1 MAEYDAPK
9 KKTEKKP
16 TKDGG
21 EICRVAVERYARWH
35 DREQVNTEAAYEDL
49 AFCFEDAQWPQETLK
64 QYKDD
69 QRPALTINR
78 IPQFVHQ
85 VTGDM
90 RQMKPSIK
98 VVPVDSRGDRDTAE
112 TIAGM
117 IRYVENRSDA
127 SAAYMAGADSQVAC
141 GIGHWRV
148 TKEYAS
154 ESTFN
159 QELRIMGVHDGVAVA
174 WDPDSELPTREDAK
188 WCIVPVDM
196 SVDAFKEAYPDA
208 PVEDFDDASEAKTLG
223 WYDKDFVRVAEYWV
237 KKPIK
242 RTLALLPDGAIDDL
256 TDEPEER
263 IAELQATV
271 PGVRVEKRDG
281 FKVCRYLIT
290 AAHVLEGPIDWP
302 GMYIPIV
309 PVVGEEVRIGRRV
322 TRRGL
327 VRGAKDSQRM
337 FNYFCSAQ
345 AEVVALQPK
354 APFVGTERNFEKYA
368 QDWAEA
374 NKKAHPFLAYQPDPA
389 NGGAA
394 PQRMPP
400 PVSSQGITDGIQLA
414 VENMKGVIGIYDA
427 GLGNRSNETS
437 GKAILARQR
446 EGDIGTAHYIDNWSR
461 AIRRTGQILI
471 DLIPHVY
478 DTERMIR
485 IMGDDGKIDLKW
497 INKPQGMQEVDPMT
511 GEPSPPKVENDVTV
525 GAYDIV
531 LETGPSYSTKREEAK
546 DSIREFMQAAP
557 DTATV
562 MLDLYAKMQDW
573 PLADEVA
580 KRYEAIAPDPVK
592 KLIAQQKQESGEQEQ
607 PMQPSPQE
615 QMAMQAQQAAMQL
628 ELQNKQLVNA
638 KLEAEINKINSEA
651 GMAGQ
656 QAGDPTMP
664 IKMEAEAQKI
674 ASEQQ
679 RSFIEGD
686 KAQREV
692 RILDQQIEQNDIKT
706 QIMLAE
712 LAAKQAGIQQGMEKH
727 QVDMVGKD
735 VDLMNRDAEQVRA
748 FEAHKAKMAQQ
759 MTPNADAR

>member
-1 MAEYDAPK
+1 MDEYKQPEAK
-9 KKTEKKP
+9 KAQ
-16 TKDGG
+16 KDDG
-21 EICRVAVERYARWH
+21 EVCRKAMDRYARWH
-35 DREQVNTEAAYEDL
+35 EREEKNTNAAYEDL
-49 AFCFEDAQWPQETLK
+49 AFCF
-64 QYKDD
+64 DD
-69 QRPALTINR
+69 QQWHESDLQSRKDEKRPVLTVNR
-78 IPQFVHQ
+78 LPQFVHQ

-98 VVPVDSRGDRDTAE
+98 VVPVDNRGDKDTAE

-117 IRYVENRSDA
+117 VRYVENRSDA
-127 SAAYMAGADSQVAC
+127 SAAYMAGADSQVAA

-148 TKEYAS
+148 TKEYAA

-159 QELRIMGVHDGVAVA
+159 QELRIMGVSDGIAVA
-174 WDPDSELPTREDAK
+174 WDPDAELPTREDAK

-196 SVDAFKEAYPDA
+196 SVEAFKETYPEA
-208 PVEDFDDASEAKTLG
+208 PLEDFDDAAEAKTLG

-242 RTLALLPDGAIDDL
+242 RTLALLPDGGIDDL

-263 IAELQATV
+263 IAELKTTV

-290 AAHVLEGPIDWP
+290 ASHVLEGPIDWP
-302 GMYIPIV
+302 GMHIPIV
-309 PVVGEEVRIGRRV
+309 PCIGEEIRIGRQV
-322 TRRGL
+322 VRRGL
-327 VRGAKDSQRM
+327 VRSAKDSQRM

-354 APFVGTERNFEKYA
+354 APFIGTEKNFEKYE
-368 QDWAEA
+368 QEWAEA
-374 NKKAHPFLAYQPDPA
+374 NTKAHPFLPFQPDPA
-389 NGGAA
+389 NGGQA
-394 PQRMPP
+394 PQRIAP
-400 PVSSQGITDGIQLA
+400 PVSSQGITEGIQIA

-427 GLGNRSNETS
+427 GLGQRSNETS

-485 IMGDDGKIDLKW
+485 IMGDDGKVDLKW
-497 INKPQGMQEVDPMT
+497 INKPQGMQQTDPMT
-511 GEPSPPKVENDVTV
+511 GEASQAKIENDVTV

-546 DSIREFMQAAP
+546 ESIKEFMQAAP
-557 DTATV
+557 DTAGV

-592 KLIAQQKQESGEQEQ
+592 KLIAQQKQESGEEEKI
-607 PMQPSPQE
+607 MQPSPQE

-628 ELQNKQLVNA
+628 DLENKSLVNE
-638 KLEAEINKINSEA
+638 KLKAEINKINSEA

-664 IKMEAEAQKI
+664 IKMQAESQKVGI
-674 ASEQQ
+674 AAE
-679 RSFIEGD
+679 
-686 KAQREV
+686 KAGREI
-692 RILDQQIEQNDIKT
+692 RILDQTIEQNDIKT
-706 QIMLAE
+706 QIMLAD
-712 LAAKQAGIQQGMEKH
+712 LAAKQTGIQQSAEKH
-727 QVDMVGKD
+727 DAEMVGRN
-735 VDLMNRDAEQVRA
+735 VDLMHSDAEMARGDETHQAKLAQMKQKPKPEARA
-748 FEAHKAKMAQQ
+748 
-759 MTPNADAR
+759 

>member
-1 MAEYDAPK
+1 MLSVADYDEKPK
-9 KKTEKKP
+9 SKK
-16 TKDGG
+16 G
-21 EICRVAVERYARWH
+21 EGDICRKAMERYARWH
-35 DREQVNTEAAYEDL
+35 EREQKNIEAAYEDL
-49 AFCFEDAQWPQETLK
+49 AFCFD
-64 QYKDD
+64 DD
-69 QRPALTINR
+69 QWHESDLRARENEKRPVLTVNR
-78 IPQFVHQ
+78 LPQFVHQ

-98 VVPVDSRGDRDTAE
+98 VVPVDNRGDKDTAE

-117 IRYVENRSDA
+117 VRYVENRSDA
-127 SAAYMAGADSQVAC
+127 SAAYMAGADSQVAA

-148 TKEYAS
+148 TKEYAA

-159 QELRIMGVHDGVAVA
+159 QELRIMGVSDGIAVA
-174 WDPDSELPTREDAK
+174 WDPDAELPTREDAK

-196 SVDAFKEAYPDA
+196 STEAFKETYPDA

-242 RTLALLPDGAIDDL
+242 RTLALLPDGGIDDL
-256 TDEPEER
+256 TNEPPER
-263 IAELQATV
+263 LAELKATFSNI
-271 PGVRVEKRDG
+271 RVEKRDG

-290 AAHVLEGPIDWP
+290 AAHVLEGPVDWP
-302 GMYIPIV
+302 GLHIPII
-309 PVVGEEVRIGRRV
+309 PVIGEEVRIGRQV
-322 TRRGL
+322 VRRGL
-327 VRGAKDSQRM
+327 VRSAKDSQRM

-354 APFVGTERNFEKYA
+354 APFIGTEKNFEKYE
-368 QDWAEA
+368 QEWAEA
-374 NKKAHPFLAYQPDPA
+374 NTKAHPFLPYQPDQA
-389 NGGAA
+389 NGGIP
-394 PQRMPP
+394 PQRVAP
-400 PVSSQGITDGIQLA
+400 PVSSQGITEGIQLA

-461 AIRRTGQILI
+461 SIRRTGQILI

-497 INKPQGMQEVDPMT
+497 INKPQGMQEVDPVT
-511 GEPSPPKVENDVTV
+511 GEPSQPKIENDVTV

-546 DSIREFMQAAP
+546 ESIKEFMQAAP
-557 DTATV
+557 DTAMV

-573 PLADEVA
+573 PLSEEVA

-592 KLIAQQKQESGEQEQ
+592 KLIAQQKQESGEEENV
-607 PMQPSPQE
+607 MQPSPQE
-615 QMAMQAQQAAMQL
+615 QQAAQAQQAAMQL
-628 ELQNKQLVNA
+628 ELEGKALANE
-638 KLEAEINKINSEA
+638 KLRAEINKINSEA

-664 IKMEAEAQKI
+664 VKVMA
-674 ASEQQ
+674 EQQ
-679 RSFIEGD
+679 KVAIQGD
-686 KAQREV
+686 KATREM
-692 RILDQQIEQNDIKT
+692 RILDQTIEQNDIKT
-706 QIMLAE
+706 QLLLAD
-712 LAAKQAGIQQGMEKH
+712 LAAKQTGIQQGAEKH
-727 QVDMVGKD
+727 DAEMVGKS
-735 VDLMNRDAEQVRA
+735 VDLMRTDAEMARGD
-748 FEAHKAKMAQQ
+748 EAHQAKLAQMEQ
-759 MTPNADAR
+759 AAKDKPRADAR